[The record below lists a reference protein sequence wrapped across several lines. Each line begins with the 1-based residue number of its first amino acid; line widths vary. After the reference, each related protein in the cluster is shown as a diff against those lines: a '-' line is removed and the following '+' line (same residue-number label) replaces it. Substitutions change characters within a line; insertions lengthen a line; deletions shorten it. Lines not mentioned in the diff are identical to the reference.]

1 MPRGTVRCSVTGMGA
16 EADNDGGGGGAMIRA
31 FVAVLLD
38 APVRAALESAIA
50 GLRRCHA
57 RVSWVPGDNLH
68 ISLLFLGNVPRDMAG
83 DLSGMLDRAAAGT
96 GPFAV
101 RIAGVGTFGERVV
114 WAGVDAPPAL
124 CELQGR
130 VAGGAGRL
138 EIRTDTRPYRP
149 HVTLGRVK
157 GGAADLVPA
166 LRRLGSPEFGTVTVD
181 RVALMRSVLLQTRAV
196 HEPLH
201 FAALR

>member
-1 MPRGTVRCSVTGMGA
+1 MV
-16 EADNDGGGGGAMIRA
+16 RA

-38 APVRAALESAIA
+38 APVRAALEGAIA
-50 GLRRCHA
+50 SLRKCHA

-68 ISLLFLGNVPRDMAG
+68 ISLLFLGNVPREMVG
-83 DLSGMLDRAAAGT
+83 DLSGMLDRAVAGIR
-96 GPFAV
+96 PFTV

-114 WAGVDAPPAL
+114 WAGVEAPPSL
-124 CELQGR
+124 SDLQGR

-138 EIRTDTRPYRP
+138 EIRTDARPYRP

-157 GGAADLVPA
+157 DGAADLAPA
-166 LRRLGSPEFGTVTVD
+166 LRRLGSPEFGAVTVD
-181 RVALMRSVLLQTRAV
+181 RVALMRSVLLKTRAV
-196 HEPLH
+196 YEQLH